1 MAHKTIT
8 ISEQAYRALARL
20 KSDNESF
27 TQAILRLTSDKG
39 SASSLL
45 DFFQKLPGS
54 ENLASNVELAMKR
67 MRMVRLRRISVE

>member
-67 MRMVRLRRISVE
+67 MRMVRLRRVSVE